1 MERKGNWGK
10 NKTPIRFERFK
21 NMKNKT
27 QWLLTVATVA
37 YLVPFN
43 VFGSEADNRFV
54 DFSLE
59 EPREKKYSQ
68 TDMEGKITLVIL
80 QSRTTLQT
88 AVDCKTELKS
98 LAQDNQKVQMI
109 AIMDL
114 RKRPPLVP
122 KSVLKKKISGQDP
135 TSKEI
140 PFLLDWEGEVTKA
153 LGGEDSKCMV
163 LIVDPAL
170 KVVYKQEYKQAA
182 IDSEIKPLLADLS
195 GGQK

>member
-1 MERKGNWGK
+1 
-10 NKTPIRFERFK
+10 
-21 NMKNKT
+21 MKNKM
-27 QWLLTVATVA
+27 QWFLMIATVV
-37 YLVPFN
+37 YLVPSI
-43 VFGSEADNRFV
+43 VFGSEAGNRFV

-59 EPREKKYSQ
+59 DPQAKKYSQ
-68 TDMEGKITLVIL
+68 SDMEGKITLVVL

-98 LAQDNQKVQMI
+98 FVQEHQKVQMI

-140 PFLLDWEGEVTKA
+140 PFLLDWDGAVTQS
-153 LGGEDSKCMV
+153 LGGEDNKCKILV
-163 LIVDPAL
+163 VDPVL
-170 KVVYKQEYKQAA
+170 KVVYKQEYKQAG
-182 IDSEIKPLLADLS
+182 IDSEIKPLLAKLS
-195 GGQK
+195 SGQK

>member
-1 MERKGNWGK
+1 
-10 NKTPIRFERFK
+10 
-21 NMKNKT
+21 MKNKV
-27 QWLLTVATVA
+27 QWLLTLATVV
-37 YLVPFN
+37 YLVPFILY
-43 VFGSEADNRFV
+43 GSEVANRFV

-59 EPREKKYSQ
+59 DPHEKKYSQ
-68 TDMEGKITLVIL
+68 SDMEGKITLVIL

-122 KSVLKKKISGQDP
+122 KGVLKKKISGQDP

-140 PFLLDWEGEVTKA
+140 PFLLDWDGVITQA

-163 LIVDPAL
+163 LVVDPAL
-170 KVVYKQEYKQAA
+170 KVVYKQEYKQTA
-182 IDSEIKPLLADLS
+182 IDSEIKPLLAELS

>member
-1 MERKGNWGK
+1 
-10 NKTPIRFERFK
+10 
-21 NMKNKT
+21 MKNNM
-27 QWLLTVATVA
+27 QWLLMIATVV
-37 YLVPFN
+37 YFVPFL
-43 VFGSEADNRFV
+43 VFGSEAANRFV

-59 EPREKKYSQ
+59 DPQAKKYSQ
-68 TDMEGKITLVIL
+68 SDMEGKITLVVL
-80 QSRTTLQT
+80 QSRTTLET

-98 LAQDNQKVQMI
+98 LVQDNQKVQMI

-135 TSKEI
+135 TSKGI
-140 PFLLDWEGEVTKA
+140 PFLLDWDGAVTQA
-153 LGGEDSKCMV
+153 VGGEDSKCKV

-170 KVVYKQEYKQAA
+170 NIVYRQEYKQAG
-182 IDSEIKPLLADLS
+182 IDSEIKPLLAELS

>member
-1 MERKGNWGK
+1 
-10 NKTPIRFERFK
+10 
-21 NMKNKT
+21 MKNKV
-27 QWLLTVATVA
+27 QWFLMIATVV
-37 YLVPFN
+37 YLAPFLA
-43 VFGSEADNRFV
+43 FGSEVGNRFI

-59 EPREKKYSQ
+59 DPQAKKYSQ
-68 TDMEGKITLVIL
+68 SDMEGKITLVVL

-88 AVDCKTELKS
+88 VVDCKTELKK
-98 LAQDNQKVQMI
+98 LTQENQKVQMI

-140 PFLLDWEGEVTKA
+140 PFLLDWDGAVTKS

-163 LIVDPAL
+163 LVVDPAL
-170 KVVYKQEYKQAA
+170 KVVYKQEYKQAT
-182 IDSEIKPLLADLS
+182 IDSEIKPLLAELS
-195 GGQK
+195 NKQK

>member
-1 MERKGNWGK
+1 
-10 NKTPIRFERFK
+10 
-21 NMKNKT
+21 MKNKV
-27 QWLLTVATVA
+27 QWLLMIATVV
-37 YLVPFN
+37 YLVPFI
-43 VFGSEADNRFV
+43 VSGSEVGNRFV

-59 EPREKKYSQ
+59 DPQEKKYSQ
-68 TDMEGKITLVIL
+68 SDMEGKITVVVL
-80 QSRTTLQT
+80 QSRTTLQI

-98 LAQDNQKVQMI
+98 LAQDNQKAQMI

-114 RKRPPLVP
+114 RKRPPFVP

-140 PFLLDWEGEVTKA
+140 PFLLDWDGAVTKA
-153 LGGEDSKCMV
+153 LGGEDSRCKV

-182 IDSEIKPLLADLS
+182 IYSEIKPLLAELFS
-195 GGQK
+195 GQK

>member
-1 MERKGNWGK
+1 
-10 NKTPIRFERFK
+10 
-21 NMKNKT
+21 MKNKI
-27 QWLLTVATVA
+27 QWFLMIATVV
-37 YLVPFN
+37 YFVPFI
-43 VFGSEADNRFV
+43 VFSSEVGNRFV

-59 EPREKKYSQ
+59 DPHAKKYSQ
-68 TDMEGKITLVIL
+68 SDIEGKITLVVL

-88 AVDCKTELKS
+88 AIDCKTELKS
-98 LAQDNQKVQMI
+98 FVQENQKVQMI
-109 AIMDL
+109 SIMDL

-135 TSKEI
+135 TAKEI
-140 PFLLDWEGEVTKA
+140 PFLLDWDGAVTKP

-170 KVVYKQEYKQAA
+170 NVVYKQEYKQAA
-182 IDSEIKPLLADLS
+182 IDSEIKPLLAKLS

>member
-1 MERKGNWGK
+1 
-10 NKTPIRFERFK
+10 
-21 NMKNKT
+21 MKNKMR
-27 QWLLTVATVA
+27 WFLMIATAV
-37 YLVPFN
+37 YLVPFI
-43 VFGSEADNRFV
+43 VFGSEAVNRFV

-59 EPREKKYSQ
+59 DPQEKKYSQ
-68 TDMEGKITLVIL
+68 TDMEGKVTLVVL

-88 AVDCKTELKS
+88 AIDCKTQLKS
-98 LAQDNQKVQMI
+98 LVQDNQKAQMI

-140 PFLLDWEGEVTKA
+140 PFLLDWDGAVTKA
-153 LGGEDSKCMV
+153 IGGEDSKCMV
-163 LIVDPAL
+163 LVVDPAL

-182 IDSEIKPLLADLS
+182 IDSEIKPLLDELS

>member
-1 MERKGNWGK
+1 M
-10 NKTPIRFERFK
+10 I
-21 NMKNKT
+21 
-27 QWLLTVATVA
+27 ATVV
-37 YLVPFN
+37 YFVPFL
-43 VFGSEADNRFV
+43 VFGSEAANRFV

-59 EPREKKYSQ
+59 DPQAKKYSQ
-68 TDMEGKITLVIL
+68 SDMEGKITLVVL
-80 QSRTTLQT
+80 QSRTTLET

-98 LAQDNQKVQMI
+98 LVQDNQKVQMI

-135 TSKEI
+135 TSKGI
-140 PFLLDWEGEVTKA
+140 PFLLDWDGAVTQA
-153 LGGEDSKCMV
+153 VGGEDSKCKV

-170 KVVYKQEYKQAA
+170 NIVYRQEYKQAG
-182 IDSEIKPLLADLS
+182 IDSEIKPLLAELS